1 MNPLGDTT
9 PRLSLDAWLP
19 GLGCVRR
26 AGSDSQPQICSHRL
40 LPGPHPP
47 GAAPPPAQPWEPQV
61 AGSPG
66 LPRLGT
72 LVWANPGICF
82 LPRAA
87 HIFGSFSFRREALL
101 FHPHVPPRPHSG
113 TVGPDAGFRLCPQVE
128 KLISVFVGISW

>member
-66 LPRLGT
+66 PLRLGT

-82 LPRAA
+82 LPGAA

-101 FHPHVPPRPHSG
+101 FHPHVPPPPPFWNCGS
-113 TVGPDAGFRLCPQVE
+113 
-128 KLISVFVGISW
+128 